1 MGVRLPPMALE
12 ETDEEE
18 EGAPAQTG
26 RRKQVRLRQ
35 RHRWFKQIL
44 PREESAP
51 EKPSPCVDRGDP
63 IGEA

>member
-1 MGVRLPPMALE
+1 MTGRR
-12 ETDEEE
+12 